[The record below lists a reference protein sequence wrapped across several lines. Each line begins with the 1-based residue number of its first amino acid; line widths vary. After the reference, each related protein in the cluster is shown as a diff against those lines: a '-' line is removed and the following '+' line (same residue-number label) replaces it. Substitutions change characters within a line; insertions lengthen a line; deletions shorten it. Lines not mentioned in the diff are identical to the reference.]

1 MDYSLGVDLGTTCV
15 AAAVA
20 RAGRVD
26 MVPLGDRSVVIPST
40 VYVRDDGWLVTGDA
54 AARRA
59 VSNPD
64 RVASEIKRRLGD
76 PTPLML
82 GGSAYPV
89 TDLLGVL
96 LRDVL
101 AKVDA
106 EHGGPPGAV
115 VLTHPATW
123 GPYRRELFEE
133 VPRSAGVEHWRMVSE
148 PEAAA
153 AHYAATREMAVGEV
167 IAVYDFG
174 GGTFDATVVG
184 RTEAGI
190 EVLGTPEGIERLGG
204 ADLDEAILTFVN
216 HAAGGAL
223 AELDLGDA
231 RTVVALARLRQDCV
245 LAKEAL
251 SLDTETVIPVFI
263 PGRHQDVALTRDQ
276 FEAMIRAQVESTIGT
291 LNRALR
297 SADIPPSRLSAVLLV
312 GGSAQIPVVARMVG
326 EQLGCPTI
334 VDAHPKHPVALG
346 AATVG
351 ATPGSLPGPVGA
363 AIPAPARGARPE
375 PAAGETAPVA
385 DRRVAGA
392 ALPTPRSS
400 VGGDAPGDRHAAPE
414 ADRAPA
420 GNGRPGMLREA
431 AGLAAGAATVAGAS
445 TGQAPPAPE
454 VAGAVGTPAAGG
466 AGAAPPVAPGAPPGD
481 RPAGGD
487 GPAGRPPGSPGAG
500 PPPGGLP
507 PGDGGPGGPPLPP
520 EPPDTTLGTGRPP
533 PGAGPDRG
541 PAWWAGRRRALVAV
555 LGAVVV
561 VALVVLLA
569 VVLTRPDGA
578 ADEGTDPSA
587 STSAPSDAGTAAPP
601 PPPSAAP
608 AVPIPS
614 LGTPVP
620 AGPTPNFVAVAPN
633 GDQLYVANG
642 AAGTITVVDTAV
654 DTVTATI
661 DVPAGPPQYLAFS
674 PDGRR
679 IYVSV
684 WNDERTIAALVVVDA
699 TRNAVIET
707 IPMASRPF
715 VPAVTPDG
723 HRVYV
728 PNHDTGNIAVID
740 PHGDAELYYITV
752 PPNPHWVSFSGDGT
766 RAYVANHESNLVS
779 VVDVASNEVVAT
791 VPVETSPHSLAVH
804 PTRPL
809 VGNVNYDAASVTFVD
824 TTTNTLV
831 ATVPVGQNPQY
842 FTWSAD
848 GRFAYTVNNSENTVS
863 VIDAETFTVTAT
875 VPTGASPTSM
885 AVLPDG
891 TTAYVSDEDAGTL
904 TVLNVGS

>member
-1 MDYSLGVDLGTTCV
+1 VDYCLGVDLGTTCV

-20 RAGRVD
+20 REGRVD

-40 VYVRDDGWLVTGDA
+40 VYVRDDGRLVTGDA

-106 EHGGPPGAV
+106 EQGGPPGAV

-133 VPRSAGVEHWRMVSE
+133 VPRSAGVEQWRTVTE

-184 RTEAGI
+184 RSETGI

-216 HAAGGAL
+216 HAAGGVL

-251 SLDTETVIPVFI
+251 SLDTETVIPLFI
-263 PGRHQDVALTRDQ
+263 PGRHQDVALTRSQ

-297 SADIPPSRLSAVLLV
+297 SAGVPPTRLSAVLLV
-312 GGSAQIPVVARMVG
+312 GGSAQIPFVARMVG
-326 EQLGCPTI
+326 EALGCPVI

-346 AATVG
+346 AAAV
-351 ATPGSLPGPVGA
+351 AWSNGSLPVPGQAVGLA
-363 AIPAPARGARPE
+363 APAAERAE
-375 PAAGETAPVA
+375 PAADRGTAAATLPTQRSAADADVGADRTAP
-385 DRRVAGA
+385 G
-392 ALPTPRSS
+392 P
-400 VGGDAPGDRHAAPE
+400 
-414 ADRAPA
+414 
-420 GNGRPGMLREA
+420 A
-431 AGLAAGAATVAGAS
+431 AGTGPDPAKNGGPGARRTAANLTAGAATAAGAPL
-445 TGQAPPAPE
+445 GPAPSAAE
-454 VAGAVGTPAAGG
+454 AAGPGGTPAAAS
-466 AGAAPPVAPGAPPGD
+466 AGAAPPPAPGAPPDAGPGGRNGD
-481 RPAGGD
+481 LPPGGPLRAEPVPGGAPPGAIPPAAGG
-487 GPAGRPPGSPGAG
+487 GAAPPA
-500 PPPGGLP
+500 PPPGGD
-507 PGDGGPGGPPLPP
+507 PGHGEGW
-520 EPPDTTLGTGRPP
+520 PP
-533 PGAGPDRG
+533 PGAGPRRARG
-541 PAWWAGRRRALVAV
+541 WPGGRRGTVLAV
-555 LGAVVV
+555 LGAAVV
-561 VALVVLLA
+561 VALVVVLV
-569 VVLTRPDGA
+569 VVLNGPDRTPGGGA
-578 ADEGTDPSA
+578 EPPVPS
-587 STSAPSDAGTAAPP
+587 SAPPGAETPAPP
-601 PPPSAAP
+601 SIESVAT

-614 LGTPVP
+614 LGTPVG
-620 AGPTPNFVAVAPN
+620 AGPTPNFVATTPN
-633 GDQLYVANG
+633 GNQLYVANG
-642 AAGTITVVDTAV
+642 AAGTITVIDTAV
-654 DTVTATI
+654 NRVTATI

-684 WNDERTIAALVVVDA
+684 WNDERTIAALCVVDA
-699 TRNAVIET
+699 TRNAVIDT

-723 HRVYV
+723 HRVFV

-752 PPNPHWVSFSGDGT
+752 PPNPHWLSFTGDGS
-766 RAYVANHESNLVS
+766 RVYVANHESNLVS
-779 VVDVASNEVVAT
+779 VVDVATNEVVAT
-791 VPVETSPHSLAVH
+791 VPVGTSPHSLAVH

-809 VGNVNYDAASVTFVD
+809 VGNVNYDAASVTFID
-824 TTTNTLV
+824 TTTDTVV
-831 ATVPVGQNPQY
+831 ATVPVGNNPQY

-848 GRFAYTVNNSENTVS
+848 GRFAYTVNNSENSVS

-875 VPTGASPTSM
+875 VPTGESPTSM

>member
-1 MDYSLGVDLGTTCV
+1 MDYCLGVDLGTTCV

-20 RAGRVD
+20 RGGRVD

-40 VYVRDDGWLVTGDA
+40 VYVRDDGRLVTGDA

-76 PTPLML
+76 PTPVVL

-101 AKVDA
+101 TKVDA
-106 EHGGPPGAV
+106 EQGGPPDAV

-133 VPRSAGVEHWRMVSE
+133 VPRAAGVEQWRMVTE

-153 AHYAATREMAVGEV
+153 AHYAATREMDVGEV

-184 RTEAGI
+184 RTETGI

-204 ADLDEAILTFVN
+204 TDLDESVLTFVN

-231 RTVVALARLRQDCV
+231 RTVVALARLRQDCI

-251 SLDTETVIPVFI
+251 SLDTETVIPLFI
-263 PGRHQDVALTRDQ
+263 PGRHMDVALTRGQ
-276 FEAMIRAQVESTIGT
+276 FEGLIRAQVESTIGT
-291 LNRALR
+291 LHRALR
-297 SADIPPSRLSAVLLV
+297 SADVAPSRLSAVLLV
-312 GGSAQIPVVARMVG
+312 GGSAQIPFVAQTVA

-346 AATVG
+346 AATVASSSG
-351 ATPGSLPGPVGA
+351 QPPGPVQGA
-363 AIPAPARGARPE
+363 GPSPSRDARSG
-375 PAAGETAPVA
+375 PAAGETV
-385 DRRVAGA
+385 RV
-392 ALPTPRSS
+392 
-400 VGGDAPGDRHAAPE
+400 

-420 GNGRPGMLREA
+420 GAGLPTQRSSAEADAGERGRTASGPAPQADPFPAGNGRPALREA
-431 AGLAAGAATVAGAS
+431 ANVAATVAGAS
-445 TGQAPPAPE
+445 ADAARPA
-454 VAGAVGTPAAGG
+454 AGAVEAPAPG
-466 AGAAPPVAPGAPPGD
+466 GAAPLVAPGALPDDRSAGGGGERVDGAPPPTGPFPGGAPPGALP
-481 RPAGGD
+481 PADGWGGE
-487 GPAGRPPGSPGAG
+487 PPV
-500 PPPGGLP
+500 PPPGP
-507 PGDGGPGGPPLPP
+507 PAQG
-520 EPPDTTLGTGRPP
+520 EERPP
-533 PGAGPDRG
+533 PGPGR
-541 PAWWAGRRRALVAV
+541 GRRWRELRR
-555 LGAVVV
+555 GTV
-561 VALVVLLA
+561 VALLCTALAVVLVVVLV

-578 ADEGTDPSA
+578 SDGGAGPTAQTSA
-587 STSAPSDAGTAAPP
+587 GSTSPEPA
-601 PPPSAAP
+601 PPSAQAPAP

-620 AGPTPNFVAVAPN
+620 VGPTPNFVAATPN
-633 GDQLYVANG
+633 GNQLYVANG
-642 AAGTITVVDTAV
+642 EAGVITVVDTAV
-654 DTVTATI
+654 DQVTATI

-684 WNDERTIAALVVVDA
+684 WNDERTIAVLCVVDA
-699 TRNAVIET
+699 TRNAVVDT

-715 VPAVTPDG
+715 VPAVPPDG
-723 HRVYV
+723 DRVYV

-740 PHGDAELYYITV
+740 PDTDAELYYITV
-752 PPNPHWVSFSGDGT
+752 PPNPHWVSFTRDGA

-779 VVDVASNEVVAT
+779 AVDVASNEVVAT
-791 VPVETSPHSLAVH
+791 VPVGTSPHSLAVH

-809 VGNVNYDAASVTFVD
+809 VGNVNYDSASVTFID
-824 TTTNTLV
+824 TTTDTVV
-831 ATVPVGQNPQY
+831 ATVPVGQHPQY

-848 GRFAYTVNNSENTVS
+848 GRFAYTVNNSDNSVS
-863 VIDAETFTVTAT
+863 VIDVETFAVTAT

-885 AVLPDG
+885 TVLPDG
-891 TTAYVSDEDAGTL
+891 ETAYVSDEDAGTL
-904 TVLNVGS
+904 TVLNVGG